1 MDAFYKYV
9 KTIVRFLGK
18 SPCILVSIR
27 ATIKSYLFNSIW
39 EIFWHTTLTEI
50 SEFHLSAGFILIK
63 KMSVNFVPVVHARK
77 LKALVKMGEAPKL
90 SVIFWIKISLNA
102 KK

>member
-1 MDAFYKYV
+1 MDAF
-9 KTIVRFLGK
+9 FGK
-18 SPCILVSIR
+18 SPCILVGIR
-27 ATIKSYLFNSIW
+27 ATIKSYFFYSIW
-39 EIFWHTTLTEI
+39 AIFWHTTFKTEI
-50 SEFHLSAGFILIK
+50 SESHPSAAFILIK

-77 LKALVKMGEAPKL
+77 LNALVKMGEAPKL